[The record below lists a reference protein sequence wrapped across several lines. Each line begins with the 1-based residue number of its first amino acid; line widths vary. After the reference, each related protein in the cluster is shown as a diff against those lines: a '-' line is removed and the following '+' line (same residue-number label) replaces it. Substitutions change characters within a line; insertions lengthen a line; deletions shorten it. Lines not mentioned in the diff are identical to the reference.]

1 MIKFSSEYV
10 ISTSSDSKSTSE
22 IILNAFIESTLY
34 NGDKLA
40 NETNIFPTE
49 GGSAAICYIFDSLNH
64 SKLLKAGDKIAIAT
78 PIFTP
83 YLQIPDVNNYGL
95 VSVDVET
102 TAENNWEINE
112 EEIKKSQIEMASMR
126 KILEDPDRLEMIV
139 KDIIEHYEDRKDLVA
154 NKAMLVAY
162 SRYSAFTMY
171 KKILELRPD
180 YKDKVH
186 MIITPSN
193 NDPEEMQL
201 AIGSKKDKKE
211 LETEFKDANSEFK
224 IAIVVDMWLTGFDVP
239 SLGTMY
245 IDKPM
250 KAHNLM
256 QAIARVNRVYKDK
269 TGGLIVDYIGLKRWL
284 FEALKTYT
292 ERDQGK
298 VVDNKDI
305 VNMLSDKIELI
316 RNLFHGF
323 DYSNF
328 GKLDNKGKY
337 DLINEGA
344 NYILREE
351 DIRKR
356 FLRYS
361 YDVKGLYSVCTGEL
375 DYKYKEELSKLYGIP
390 CNVKAPTYLQDY
402 SHLKL
407 SMEDLYRG
415 EDTFSPIEKADEVRR
430 LYLEGLSYKEAAEKV
445 NKMLEQGVKVG

>member
-1 MIKFSSEYV
+1 MYKRQDFLRQTPIQIESRSDLKAQLDGKVAGGIIFTTLQKFEEETGLLSERKDILV
-10 ISTSSDSKSTSE
+10 IADEAHRSHYGIDAVMKFDMAKFEAVKKYGTAKYLHDALPNATYIGFTGTPVETKDHSTTNVFGE
-22 IILNAFIESTLY
+22 IIDVYDMTQAIEDGSTVPILYEARMAKVGLNEKILQ
-34 NGDKLA
+34 
-40 NETNIFPTE
+40 
-49 GGSAAICYIFDSLNH
+49 AIDAYYKSLEDEE
-64 SKLLKAGDKIAIAT
+64 KAD
-78 PIFTP
+78 
-83 YLQIPDVNNYGL
+83 
-95 VSVDVET
+95 
-102 TAENNWEINE
+102 E

-154 NKAMLVAY
+154 NKAMIVAY

-211 LETEFKDANSEFK
+211 LETEFKDVNSEFK

-284 FEALKTYT
+284 LEALKTYT

-298 VVDNKDI
+298 IVDNKDI
-305 VNMLSDKIELI
+305 VNMLSLSLI
-316 RNLFHGF
+316 H
-323 DYSNF
+323 
-328 GKLDNKGKY
+328 
-337 DLINEGA
+337 I
-344 NYILREE
+344 
-351 DIRKR
+351 
-356 FLRYS
+356 
-361 YDVKGLYSVCTGEL
+361 
-375 DYKYKEELSKLYGIP
+375 
-390 CNVKAPTYLQDY
+390 
-402 SHLKL
+402 
-407 SMEDLYRG
+407 
-415 EDTFSPIEKADEVRR
+415 
-430 LYLEGLSYKEAAEKV
+430 
-445 NKMLEQGVKVG
+445 